1 MWRSRCVVVGLLCD
15 CRQVGAHYI
24 DSQPGEMTDKGHET
38 TLALGQRLRRLYVD
52 QLDFMPKMI
61 QDANMI
67 YLRASAI
74 PRALVSLQQ
83 CFVGM
88 YPASARTASFSPP
101 AIITRTAAD
110 ETLYPNPLNC
120 LRLNQLNKA
129 FAQRTADR
137 CRFLLKEITWAPDY
151 KPTKFNQGT
160 RLKRWIMSILSS
172 LNGCLRKV
180 NV

>member
-1 MWRSRCVVVGLLCD
+1 
-15 CRQVGAHYI
+15 
-24 DSQPGEMTDKGHET
+24 MTDKGHET

-52 QLDFMPKMI
+52 QLEFMPKTI
-61 QDANMI
+61 QDTNMI

-74 PRALVSLQQ
+74 PRAVASLQQ

-88 YPASARTASFSPP
+88 YPASARATSFSPP
-101 AIITRTAAD
+101 TIISRTAAD

-120 LRLNQLNKA
+120 LRLSQLNKA
-129 FAQRTADR
+129 FAQRTADL
-137 CRFLLKEITWAPDY
+137 CRFS
-151 KPTKFNQGT
+151 PTKFDQGT